1 MVCAAFPMEN
11 KEQAGKIMSNQVIVI
26 SRQFGSGGR
35 KIGKMLSDRLQIPYY
50 DMALIEIASKR
61 SEANYEDLLE
71 VDEKKVSP
79 KWYAFPVEVGMEYQ
93 LKKIPINEELFSL
106 QAEIIKDLANQGPC
120 IMIGRCADYIL
131 RENERMVSVFIH
143 ADMET
148 KLESVC
154 SHYNV
159 GKEEGISLIKK
170 TDKQRSAYYNYY
182 TEYKWGDINNYD
194 VVLNRTSIG
203 VERCVQILEMLYHT
217 L

>member
-1 MVCAAFPMEN
+1 M
-11 KEQAGKIMSNQVIVI
+11 GNQVIVI

-35 KIGKMLSDRLQIPYY
+35 KIGKLLSDKLKIPYY
-50 DMALIEIASKR
+50 DMALIEEASKR
-61 SEANYEDLLE
+61 SEVSYEELLE

-93 LKKIPINEELFSL
+93 MKKTPINEELFSL

-120 IMIGRCADYIL
+120 IMIGRGADYIL
-131 RENERMVSVFIH
+131 RGNARMLSVFVH

-148 KLESVC
+148 KMDSVC

-159 GKEEGISLIKK
+159 SREEGAAMIRR

-182 TEYKWGDINNYD
+182 TEYRWGDIDNYD
-194 VVLNRTSIG
+194 IVLNRTSLG
-203 VERCVQILEMLYHT
+203 VERCVQMLEMLYHT

>member
-1 MVCAAFPMEN
+1 
-11 KEQAGKIMSNQVIVI
+11 MSNQVIVI

-35 KIGKMLSDRLQIPYY
+35 KIGKLLSDKLKIPYY
-50 DMALIEIASKR
+50 DMALIEEASKR
-61 SEANYEDLLE
+61 SEVSYEELLE

-93 LKKIPINEELFSL
+93 MKKTPINEELFSL

-120 IMIGRCADYIL
+120 IMIGRGADYIL
-131 RENERMVSVFIH
+131 RGNARMLSVFVH
-143 ADMET
+143 ADMKT
-148 KLESVC
+148 KMDSVC

-159 GKEEGISLIKK
+159 SREEGAAMIRR

-182 TEYKWGDINNYD
+182 TEYRWGDIDNYD
-194 VVLNRTSIG
+194 IVLNRTSLG
-203 VERCVQILEMLYHT
+203 VERCVQMLEMIYHT